1 MKKTLILLSS
11 ILILA
16 ACNKKSNNPGE
27 KSMVESESKI
37 TFERFQ
43 NARVVYEISDVP
55 FIVFPKDSLLKLY
68 TTPNEKAA
76 SIELQLTGNETLFGE
91 TEVSNFYKIIYQVEQ
106 NPQNSRYAYVLKS
119 DVDRDNELLLTE
131 KDSLNEIRFA
141 RIKGVYNESKTFDV
155 IGSIELIDKSSY
167 NQTFKNHPQY
177 LLVSNNRPASD
188 ENTFSIRLRNGSLKK
203 VSKATEDGK
212 TTIEYTGYSRDLDRH
227 FFRESHLETPRHY
240 RAVSTIN
247 ETIEDKLFADVPVY
261 FKTNHLLASLT
272 DNETGSLLIIEKYNP
287 QNYSFTE
294 LLAVNFPN
302 FKVSTSKN
310 LIWEDHQT
318 LLAEIH
324 HPNTRTTSKD
334 YKKQYVRMR
343 ISNL

>member
-1 MKKTLILLSS
+1 MRKTLILLSGIF
-11 ILILA
+11 ILV
-16 ACNKKSNNPGE
+16 ACNKKNE
-27 KSMVESESKI
+27 QHQEEVILKTKKKI
-37 TFERFQ
+37 DFERFET
-43 NARVVYEISDVP
+43 ARVVNKTTDVP
-55 FIVFPKDSLLKLY
+55 FVVYAKDSLLNLY
-68 TTPNEKAA
+68 TRPNENAVFIQQTL
-76 SIELQLTGNETLFGE
+76 IEKDTLYGE

-106 NPQNSRYAYVLKS
+106 NPENSRYAYVLKS
-119 DVDRDNELLLTE
+119 DVERDNELLLTE
-131 KDSLNEIRFA
+131 KDSLNEIRSV